1 MSKRREF
8 SKAVYAQ
15 IVHRA
20 MLPGGEIACEG
31 CGLVLGKKL
40 YHIDHTIA
48 DGLQV
53 DKSKKLTAADGK
65 LLGVEC
71 CHKPKTAVDVKVIS
85 KAKRVEANY
94 LGFKA
99 PKQKLRG
106 PGFPKSEK
114 AARRQP
120 KKRLPQPPLYT
131 SEPTP
136 NQGLALSGRLRE
148 RIEQ

>member
-1 MSKRREF
+1 MARREF
-8 SKAVYAQ
+8 TKAVYAQ
-15 IVHRA
+15 IVKRA
-20 MLPGGEIACEG
+20 MLPSGEIACEG

-40 YHIDHTIA
+40 YHIDHTVP

-53 DKSKKLTAADGK
+53 DKSAKLTAADGK

-71 CHKPKTAVDVKVIS
+71 CHKPKTSNDVKAIA

-94 LGFKA
+94 FGFKS

-114 AARRQP
+114 ALRRQP
-120 KKRLPQPPLYT
+120 KPSLQPRPLYK
-131 SEPTP
+131 EID
-136 NQGLALSGRLRE
+136 A
-148 RIEQ
+148 